1 MTIEKIL
8 EIKNELVN
16 QGIIKPEIN
25 DSKLFLK
32 LFEELKEW
40 FKWDI
45 QRFPYKEL
53 TDPIGYR
60 YDYRDRDLKFYNEN
74 YDLIVFSAMVSINIC
89 KKKGVLN
96 NVYHT
101 AKIVCSGFT
110 PFSALEDGY
119 FYKNYQKICG
129 IGDENLGFFIM
140 GMIRNKMGNGT
151 FEEFL
156 NDYATIL
163 QKYKPVPLIDKDGT
177 IETTAI
183 PVDETVVGNQP
194 QATSVVSPAY
204 QPAYNVDPYAKVKAK
219 YGFIPAAY
227 SALQCNPIGLW
238 YTHQQTGKYRS
249 QFVDYNELDKSS
261 DNMALNHIEAI
272 TNKLMTKRTV
282 YQMILQEMPEIGTDI
297 NGNTIKFK
305 IAGYNASKIGLLALK
320 DNEHVLAIIY
330 DAAEDKAHGISGDKR
345 NVDAWIAKKLAD

>member
-8 EIKNELVN
+8 EIKDELVKR
-16 QGIIKPEIN
+16 GIVDEPIIIN
-25 DSKLFLK
+25 DSKFLK

-110 PFSALEDGY
+110 PFSALEDSY

-177 IETTAI
+177 IETTAT
-183 PVDETVVGNQP
+183 PVVEP
-194 QATSVVSPAY
+194 
-204 QPAYNVDPYAKVKAK
+204 K
-219 YGFIPAAY
+219 YTPGSNRTMEQIKSQYGYYVPAAY
-227 SALQCNPIGLW
+227 SALQCNPVGLW
-238 YTHQQTGKYRS
+238 YMHQQTGQYRS
-249 QFVDYNELDKSS
+249 EFIDY
-261 DNMALNHIEAI
+261 DNKAFYCYYYQDLINNI
-272 TNKLMTKRTV
+272 NKVLSNPSV
-282 YQMILQEMPEIGTDI
+282 YEEILKQMPIIGTKFANVKPVLLQFLGFSKSTNVYI
-297 NGNTIKFK
+297 LGARHGNHTFIIKVNIK
-305 IAGYNASKIGLLALK
+305 DSKITIDYGAN
-320 DNEHVLAIIY
+320 NEINQKIDDYLN
-330 DAAEDKAHGISGDKR
+330 E
-345 NVDAWIAKKLAD
+345 